1 MAPAE
6 LDHWENVLA
15 MLLASEDQLI
25 IVSSIRSV
33 ALGYRHDALKSLP
46 KWHGA
51 DQGIKG
57 IKTRE

>member
-6 LDHWENVLA
+6 LDHWENILA
-15 MLLASEDQLI
+15 MLLTNEGQLI
-25 IVSSIRSV
+25 VVSSIGSV

-51 DQGIKG
+51 GQGIRG